1 MSDNEGVTYIRA
13 TTETGIVP
21 VLPLASSEGNRASS
35 AGPVSF
41 TRTELREIMG
51 LYGRRV
57 AEGEWRDYAMDFNPQ
72 KAIFAVFR
80 RASERPL
87 YLIEK
92 EPARARRQGA
102 FSVSTAQGLV
112 LRRGH
117 DLRRVL
123 SVLEKKPT
131 LVAL

>member
-1 MSDNEGVTYIRA
+1 MSDNDIVTYLH
-13 TTETGIVP
+13 TTTVP
-21 VLPLASSEGNRASS
+21 QQALSSSSFAPSPVGS

-41 TRTELREIMG
+41 ARAELREIMG

-57 AEGEWRDYAMDFNPQ
+57 AEGEWRDYAMDFNAQ
-72 KAIFAVFR
+72 KAVFAIFR

-87 YLIEK
+87 YVIEK
-92 EPARARRQGA
+92 DPALARRQGM
-102 FSVSTAQGLV
+102 FSVTNAQGFV

-123 SVLEKKPT
+123 SVLEKKPA
-131 LVAL
+131 LVRL

>member
-1 MSDNEGVTYIRA
+1 MNDSEIVTYIPA
-13 TTETGIVP
+13 TTAPKQALSSLSYGPNQTG
-21 VLPLASSEGNRASS
+21 S
-35 AGPVSF
+35 AGPVTF
-41 TRTELREIMG
+41 GRTELREIMG

-57 AEGEWRDYAMDFNPQ
+57 AEGEWRDYAMDFNAQ
-72 KAIFAVFR
+72 KAVFAVFR

-87 YLIEK
+87 YVIEK
-92 EPARARRQGA
+92 DPALARRQGA
-102 FSVSTAQGLV
+102 FSVTNAQGFV

-131 LVAL
+131 LVEP

>member
-1 MSDNEGVTYIRA
+1 MSDSEIVTYIPAAAVSNQAR
-13 TTETGIVP
+13 
-21 VLPLASSEGNRASS
+21 SELSFGPSHARSP
-35 AGPVSF
+35 GPVTF
-41 TRTELREIMG
+41 ARAELREIMG

-57 AEGEWRDYAMDFNPQ
+57 AEGEWRDYAMDFNSQ
-72 KAIFAVFR
+72 KAVFAVFR

-87 YLIEK
+87 YVIEK
-92 EPARARRQGA
+92 DPVLARRQGA
-102 FSVSTAQGLV
+102 FSVTNAQGFV

-131 LVAL
+131 LVAP